1 MSIAAAGA
9 AVWTRPAELLRDLIR
24 FDTTNPPG
32 NERACI
38 SYLEGLLTEAG
49 VESTIRA
56 REPDRPN
63 LVARLPGRGTAPPLL
78 LQGHVDV
85 VTTAGQS
92 WSHPP
97 FAADLDGGFVWGRGA
112 IDMKGGVAMMLAAVL
127 RARAEGIEPAG
138 DVIFCALADEE
149 NMSPYGAEW
158 LVREHADLFAGVRF
172 AIGEFGGF
180 TMHAAGKRFYPIQV
194 AEKQVCTVC
203 VTVSGPPGHGSL
215 PVRGGA
221 MGRLASVL
229 GRLDRHRLPVHVT
242 PVTRNMVEALAGGV
256 GGVRGALLG
265 QLLRPRLTDLV
276 LDRMGDRARV
286 LDPILHNT
294 VSPTGLR
301 ASDKFNVI
309 PGRVELVLDGRL
321 LPGLE
326 PRHLLGELRDLLG
339 DDLHLEVVKHDPG
352 PPAPDMGLFGTLGSI
367 LEDADP
373 GSTAIPLLMPGV
385 SDARF
390 FARLGIQ
397 TYGFTPMKLP
407 AEFNF
412 WSGVHGADERIP
424 VDAVEFGT
432 GAMTEAL
439 RRYGATA

>member
-1 MSIAAAGA
+1 MSTTAAGSDI
-9 AVWTRPAELLRDLIR
+9 WTRPAELLRDLIR

-38 SYLEGLLTEAG
+38 SYIESLLGAAG
-49 VESTIRA
+49 IESTIRA

-63 LVARLPGRGTAPPLL
+63 LIARLPGRGTAPPLL

-85 VTTAGQS
+85 VTTAGQQ
-92 WSHPP
+92 WSKPP
-97 FAADLDGGFVWGRGA
+97 FEATVDGGFIWGRGA
-112 IDMKGGVAMMLAAVL
+112 VDMKGGVAMMLSALLGAK
-127 RARAEGIEPAG
+127 AEGVEPAG

-158 LVREHADLFAGVRF
+158 LVREHAELFDGVRH

-180 TMHAAGKRFYPIQV
+180 TMHAGGRRFYPIQV
-194 AEKQVCTVC
+194 AEKQVCTIRM
-203 VTVSGPPGHGSL
+203 TLRGAPGHGSI

-221 MGRLASVL
+221 MATLARVL
-229 GRLDRHRLPVHVT
+229 RKLDRSRLPVHVT
-242 PVTRNMVEALAGGV
+242 PVTRQMIEAMA
-256 GGVRGALLG
+256 GALPRVQGSFLR
-265 QLLRPRLTDLV
+265 LLLDPRLTNRV

-294 VSPTGLR
+294 VSATGLT

-309 PGRVELVLDGRL
+309 PGRVEVVLDGRM
-321 LPGLE
+321 LPGFAPQQLVD
-326 PRHLLGELRDLLG
+326 ELHALVGADVE
-339 DDLHLEVVKHDPG
+339 LEVLKHDPG
-352 PPAPDMGLFGTLGSI
+352 PPEPDLALLGTLGSI
-367 LEDADP
+367 LEQADP

-390 FARLGIQ
+390 FALLGIQ

-407 AEFNF
+407 ADFNF
-412 WSGVHGADERIP
+412 WAGVHGADERIP
-424 VDAVEFGT
+424 TDAVEFGARAI
-432 GAMTEAL
+432 GQAL
-439 RRYGATA
+439 RRFGTAA